1 MKPQKIRHTTQMNWV
16 RVALKD
22 LVDPRHPMAK
32 VSREINWAAFDER
45 FGVSYADEGRPA
57 VETRL
62 MVSLHYLKYTYDL
75 SDEEVVARWVENPYW
90 QYLSGRQY
98 FEYGFPIDPSSMT
111 RWRKRVGGEG
121 AEELLK
127 QTIQTAIKCGYLK
140 AKDCAKVNVDTTVQ
154 TKAIRFP
161 TDARLYDRM
170 REVLVRAADA
180 AGIELRQSYER
191 VGKVALRRQQNYGH
205 AKQFKRMAR
214 ETRRLKTYL
223 GRVVRDIERKLPSE
237 NETLQGQLELA
248 RRILSQERNSK
259 NKVYSV
265 HEPQVECIAK
275 GKAHQRY
282 EFGNKA
288 GFVTSARSNWI
299 LGAMGFKGNPYD
311 GHTLKIG
318 LAQAEKSTGVTILQA
333 GCDQGYRGHG
343 VDGKNILI
351 VPRDKRKGTATV
363 KKWWRRRN
371 AIEPII
377 GHEKSDHRLERN
389 RLAGELGDQLNVLL
403 SACGFNF
410 KKLWR
415 AFCAWLRIVLGQ
427 PTGETVGYRFL

>member
-1 MKPQKIRHTTQMNWV
+1 MKPKKTRHSAQMDWV
-16 RVALKD
+16 RVELKGLID
-22 LVDPRHPMAK
+22 QRHPLVKIGRHM
-32 VSREINWAAFDER
+32 NWTSFDEK
-45 FGVSYADEGRPA
+45 FGGSYADEGRPA

-75 SDEEVVARWVENPYW
+75 SDEEVVMRWVENPYW

-98 FEYGFPIDPSSMT
+98 FEHVMPIDPSSMT
-111 RWRKRVGGEG
+111 RWRKRVDSNG

-127 QTIQTAIKCGYLK
+127 QTIQTAIRCGYLK
-140 AKDCAKVNVDTTVQ
+140 AKDCEKVNVDTTVQ

-170 REVLVRAADA
+170 REVLVRAAETL
-180 AGIELRQSYER
+180 GIELRQSYER
-191 VGKVALRRQQNYGH
+191 VGKVALRRQQSYGH

-214 ETRRLKTYL
+214 ETKRLKTYL
-223 GRVVRDIERKLPSE
+223 GRVVRDIERKMPSGS
-237 NETLQGQLELA
+237 NGLQGQLELA
-248 RRILSQERNSK
+248 QRILLQEKNSK

-288 GFVTSARSNWI
+288 GLVTSAKSNWI

-311 GHTLKIG
+311 GHTLKDE
-318 LAQAEKSTGVTILQA
+318 LTQAERLTGIVIDQA
-333 GCDQGYRGHG
+333 VVDLGYRGHG
-343 VDGKNILI
+343 VDGKDVLI
-351 VPRDKRKGTATV
+351 VPRDKRRGTATV

-389 RLAGELGDQLNVLL
+389 RLAGELGDKMNVLL

-415 AFCAWLRIVLGQ
+415 AFCAWLRLAIEPFFDRNFSLAHS
-427 PTGETVGYRFL
+427 

>member
-1 MKPQKIRHTTQMNWV
+1 MKPQKMRHTTQMNWV

-32 VSREINWAAFDER
+32 LSCQINWVVFDEK
-45 FGVSYADEGRPA
+45 FGVSYSDEGRPA

-111 RWRKRVGGEG
+111 RWRKRVGSDG

-127 QTIQTAIKCGYLK
+127 QTIQTAIKSGYLK

-170 REVLVRAADA
+170 REVLVRAADED
-180 AGIELRQSYER
+180 GIEFRQSYER
-191 VGKVALRRQQNYGH
+191 VGKKALRRQQGYGH
-205 AKQFKRMAR
+205 AKQFKMAAR
-214 ETRRLKTYL
+214 ETRRLKTFL
-223 GRVVRDIERKLPSE
+223 GRVTRDIERKMSAGNEVLPG
-237 NETLQGQLELA
+237 LLGLA
-248 RRILSQERNSK
+248 RRVLAQERNSK

-288 GFVTSARSNWI
+288 GLVTSARSNWI
-299 LGAMGFKGNPYD
+299 LGALGFKNAPYD
-311 GHTLKIG
+311 GHTLQES
-318 LAQAEKSTGVTILQA
+318 LTQAERLSGIGIEQVA
-333 GCDQGYRGHG
+333 CDLGYRGHG
-343 VDGKNILI
+343 VAGKNILI
-351 VPRDKRKGTATV
+351 VPRDKRRGTATI

-389 RLAGELGDQLNVLL
+389 RLAGELGDQMNVML

-415 AFCAWLRIVLGQ
+415 AFCAWLWMRIQMVF
-427 PTGETVGYRFL
+427 GEDLRLNFA

>member
-1 MKPQKIRHTTQMNWV
+1 MKPQKTRQTTQMDWV
-16 RVALKD
+16 RVALTD

-32 VSREINWAAFDER
+32 LSRQINWAAFDEK
-45 FGVSYADEGRPA
+45 FGVSYSDEGRPA

-98 FEYGFPIDPSSMT
+98 FEYRLPINPSSMT
-111 RWRKRVGGEG
+111 RWRKRVGNEG

-127 QTIQTAIKCGYLK
+127 QTIQTAVKCGYLK
-140 AKDCAKVNVDTTVQ
+140 SNDCAKVNVDTTVQ

-161 TDARLYDRM
+161 TDSRLYDRM
-170 REVLVRAADA
+170 REVLVRAAED
-180 AGIELRQSYER
+180 AGIDLRQSYER
-191 VGKVALRRQQNYGH
+191 VGKKALRRQQGYGH
-205 AKQFKRMAR
+205 AKQFKRAAR
-214 ETRRLKTYL
+214 ETRRLKTFL
-223 GRVVRDIERKLPSE
+223 GRVTRDIERKMSSGNEALSE
-237 NETLQGQLELA
+237 LLGLA
-248 RRILSQERNSK
+248 NRVMAQERNSK

-288 GFVTSARSNWI
+288 GLVTSARNNWI
-299 LGAMGFKGNPYD
+299 LGAMGFSGIPYD
-311 GHTLKIG
+311 GHTLQKN
-318 LAQAEKSTGVTILQA
+318 LTQAERLSGITINQA
-333 GCDQGYRGHG
+333 VCDLGYRGHG
-343 VDGKNILI
+343 IDGKDILI
-351 VPRDKRKGTATV
+351 VPRDKRKGTASI

-389 RLAGELGDQLNVLL
+389 RLAGELGDRMNVVL

-415 AFCAWLRIVLGQ
+415 AFCAWLRVQSEVMSGDELRII
-427 PTGETVGYRFL
+427 FA